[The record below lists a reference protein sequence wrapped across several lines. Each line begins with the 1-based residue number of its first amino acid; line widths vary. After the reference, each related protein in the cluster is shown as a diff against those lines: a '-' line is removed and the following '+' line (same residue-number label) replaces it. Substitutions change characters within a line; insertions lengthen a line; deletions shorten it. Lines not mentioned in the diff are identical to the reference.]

1 MTNEGAN
8 KRLRVLMTAD
18 LGLFPV
24 PPVRYGATE
33 RTVATY
39 SRGLI
44 ARGHTVD
51 LIAKSGSTRFN
62 GELHTPP
69 APSESYLSR
78 AYCKLLYQP
87 VSLWAARHTDVVHCH
102 SRFDYLEALLK
113 TRKPLVLHFHN
124 DARQDHVDW
133 LFRKR
138 RRNLRLVAISRSQIE
153 HIAQKEMFDVVY
165 SVPPIQQFPFKE
177 VPDSPPYLV
186 YLGRVNYNKGP
197 DIAIQVAK
205 KVGMQLKIVGP
216 VRNEDG
222 NEAFYREKIQPFLG
236 PDCVHLGEV
245 TDEEKLRV
253 LAGATAMVF
262 PMRWREPMG
271 LVMIESLAC
280 GTPVI
285 VSKQASAPELVTHG
299 KSGFLCE
306 GFDEFVEAVHNI
318 GRISRADCRR
328 EAEDRFDVPEMIRQ
342 IERVY
347 SRAIAE

>member
-1 MTNEGAN
+1 MTKGDAN
-8 KRLRVLMTAD
+8 RRLRVLMTAD

-69 APSESYLSR
+69 GPSDAYLSR
-78 AYCKLLYQP
+78 AFCKLLYQP
-87 VSLWAARHTDVVHCH
+87 VSIWAARHADVVHCH

-133 LFRKR
+133 IFRKR
-138 RRNLRLVAISRSQIE
+138 SKNVRLVAISHSQIE
-153 HIAQKEMFDVVY
+153 HIAQKDLFDVVY
-165 SVPPIQQFPFKE
+165 SVPPIQQFPYRE
-177 VPDSPPYLV
+177 TPENPPYLV

-205 KVGMQLKIVGP
+205 RVGLQLRIIGP
-216 VRNEDG
+216 VRNEEG
-222 NEAFYREKIQPFLG
+222 NDAFYREKIAPFLG
-236 PDCVHLGEV
+236 PDCIHMGEV

-262 PMRWREPMG
+262 PMRWKEPMG
-271 LVMIESLAC
+271 LVMIESIAC

-285 VSKQASAPELVTHG
+285 VSNQASAPELITHG
-299 KSGFLCE
+299 KSGFLCN
-306 GFDEFVEAVHNI
+306 GFEELVEAVRNI
-318 GRISRADCRR
+318 AQISRADCRR
-328 EAEDRFDVPEMIRQ
+328 EAETRFDVPEMIRQ
-342 IERVY
+342 IEQTY
-347 SRAIAE
+347 TKAISE